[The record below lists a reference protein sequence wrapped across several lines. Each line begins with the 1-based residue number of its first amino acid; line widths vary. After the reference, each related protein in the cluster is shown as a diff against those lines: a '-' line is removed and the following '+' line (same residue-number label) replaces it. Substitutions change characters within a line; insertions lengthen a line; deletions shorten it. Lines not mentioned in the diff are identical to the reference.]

1 MKREHRLRY
10 IIKEGLLDTFYIWK
24 DELRNVFKDAGV
36 MIFFFLVPFVYPLL
50 YSFIYNN
57 EVVHEAKMVV
67 VDQSDSYLSREFT
80 RRANATPDVE
90 VVGVCLDMAE
100 AKKMLDEKKAY
111 GILLFPPDYSK
122 DLHEGRQT
130 TVSLYCD
137 MSALL
142 FYKAFLLAAT
152 EVSLDMGKELRMHN
166 NPSSTDK
173 MDQITV
179 DPIPYESVALFNSQN
194 GFASFLV
201 PAILI
206 LVLQQTLI
214 LGIGMLGGT
223 AREKNRFHSLVPIC
237 RHFNGTL
244 RIVFGKSLT
253 YLLLY
258 VVVCIWVLAIVP
270 KLFSLPQVGEPLTI
284 LLFLLPYLFACIF
297 MSMTLSGFMTSRESP
312 MLVFVSGGYL
322 LWLRVIELMCGSS
335 AGSVEYELLEQRSQI
350 FDIFFSGS
358 RLGSFVSAMMFFA
371 IIFLSALLLS
381 VVIKRFNRS
390 VAILTAAAYTALFIK
405 LFSELYAGNFAES
418 IVYRRTLG
426 LLAVAELAVF
436 FAVACRRMDVK
447 R

>member
-80 RRANATPDVE
+80 RRVNATPDVE
-90 VVGVCLDMAE
+90 VVGVCPDMAE

-111 GILLFPPDYSK
+111 GILFFPPDYSK

-142 FYKAFLLAAT
+142 FYKAFLLATT

-312 MLVFVSGGYL
+312 MLVFVFTSVIL
-322 LWLRVIELMCGSS
+322 LFISVSLGRRRLFLRFGKWWVICFLLLRV
-335 AGSVEYELLEQRSQI
+335 
-350 FDIFFSGS
+350 S
-358 RLGSFVSAMMFFA
+358 RDLFVS
-371 IIFLSALLLS
+371 IRQALPCMRWRMNIGYYGFKRAYISSCLVS
-381 VVIKRFNRS
+381 FTVIRS
-390 VAILTAAAYTALFIK
+390 YVAA
-405 LFSELYAGNFAES
+405 
-418 IVYRRTLG
+418 R
-426 LLAVAELAVF
+426 
-436 FAVACRRMDVK
+436 
-447 R
+447 

>member
-80 RRANATPDVE
+80 RRVNATPDVE
-90 VVGVCLDMAE
+90 VVGVCPDMAE

-142 FYKAFLLAAT
+142 FYKAFLLATT

-237 RHFNGTL
+237 RH
-244 RIVFGKSLT
+244 
-253 YLLLY
+253 
-258 VVVCIWVLAIVP
+258 CIWVLAIVP

-312 MLVFVSGGYL
+312 MLVFVFTSVILLFISGVSWPEAAIPPFWKVVGYL
-322 LWLRVIELMCGSS
+322 FPSTPGIQGFIRINTAGASLHEVAHEYRVLWIQ
-335 AGSVEYELLEQRSQI
+335 AGVYFILSCIIYRYQIIRS
-350 FDIFFSGS
+350 
-358 RLGSFVSAMMFFA
+358 RKM
-371 IIFLSALLLS
+371 II
-381 VVIKRFNRS
+381 KQ
-390 VAILTAAAYTALFIK
+390 
-405 LFSELYAGNFAES
+405 
-418 IVYRRTLG
+418 YRYMKM
-426 LLAVAELAVF
+426 
-436 FAVACRRMDVK
+436 RRML
-447 R
+447 RERE

>member
-80 RRANATPDVE
+80 RRVNATPDVE
-90 VVGVCLDMAE
+90 VVGVCPDMAE

-166 NPSSTDK
+166 NRSSTDK

-179 DPIPYESVALFNSQN
+179 DPIPYALFNSQN

-312 MLVFVSGGYL
+312 MLVFVFTSVILLFISGVSWPEAAIPPFWKVVGYL
-322 LWLRVIELMCGSS
+322 FPSTPGIQGFIRINTAGASLHEVAHEYRVLWIQ
-335 AGSVEYELLEQRSQI
+335 AGVYFILSCIIYRYQIIRS
-350 FDIFFSGS
+350 
-358 RLGSFVSAMMFFA
+358 RKM
-371 IIFLSALLLS
+371 II
-381 VVIKRFNRS
+381 KQ
-390 VAILTAAAYTALFIK
+390 
-405 LFSELYAGNFAES
+405 
-418 IVYRRTLG
+418 YRYMKM
-426 LLAVAELAVF
+426 
-436 FAVACRRMDVK
+436 RRML
-447 R
+447 RERE

>member
-80 RRANATPDVE
+80 RRVNATPDVE
-90 VVGVCLDMAE
+90 VVGVCPDMAE

-244 RIVFGKSLT
+244 LVFVFTS
-253 YLLLY
+253 
-258 VVVCIWVLAIVP
+258 V
-270 KLFSLPQVGEPLTI
+270 I
-284 LLFLLPYLFACIF
+284 LLFISGVSWPEAAIPPFWKVVGYLFPSTPGIQGFIRINTAGVSLHEVAHEYRVLWIQAGVYFILSCIIYRYQIIR
-297 MSMTLSGFMTSRESP
+297 SRK
-312 MLVFVSGGYL
+312 M
-322 LWLRVIELMCGSS
+322 
-335 AGSVEYELLEQRSQI
+335 
-350 FDIFFSGS
+350 
-358 RLGSFVSAMMFFA
+358 
-371 IIFLSALLLS
+371 II
-381 VVIKRFNRS
+381 KQ
-390 VAILTAAAYTALFIK
+390 
-405 LFSELYAGNFAES
+405 
-418 IVYRRTLG
+418 YRYMKM
-426 LLAVAELAVF
+426 
-436 FAVACRRMDVK
+436 RRML
-447 R
+447 RERE